1 MTNWGYVGAKAPLLS
16 TTPPYAI
23 VTCDSGG
30 MQRHPMFIRTHFLLS
45 WPKGPVACRDQ
56 RGLLHLSRKCQRLP
70 AETMKS
76 LVSTVRLKGPVACR
90 DQRSHLHLSW
100 RCQRPLAETTKK
112 SLFYLQTQGS
122 GSTQRPTWSSAPFLD
137 MSASSDRYYEK
148 VSFVPS
154 DSRVR

>member
-76 LVSTVRLKGPVACR
+76 LVSTVRLKGPVARR
-90 DQRSHLHLSW
+90 DQHGHLHLSR
-100 RCQRPLAETTKK
+100 RCRRHPVETAKK
-112 SLFYLQTQGS
+112 SRFYRQTQGS
-122 GSTQRPTWSSAPFLD
+122 GSMWRYLVVNDTFVSQRRTSSMITGWWWSSEVQLK
-137 MSASSDRYYEK
+137 RN
-148 VSFVPS
+148 
-154 DSRVR
+154 